1 MRMNLGLLGGVACVT
16 AVAAITVGSSAVVAG
31 KDSDR
36 NAIIGR
42 KVFLKANCYVCHG
55 GRGGGGM
62 CPNLRDTR
70 PDDKNVVRDGT
81 SSGMPAFENILTDQ
95 EIEDV
100 MAYIQTLGTSRE
112 PTFTHWWEAVPSR

>member
-1 MRMNLGLLGGVACVT
+1 MQSKLGLFGAIASLAFVVAIVVGFS
-16 AVAAITVGSSAVVAG
+16 AVATGDNGNPI
-31 KDSDR
+31 
-36 NAIIGR
+36 NGR

-62 CPNLRDTR
+62 CPSLRETR

-81 SSGMPAFENILTDQ
+81 SKGMPAFENILTDR

-100 MAYIQTLGTSRE
+100 MAYIESLRTSRE
-112 PTFTHWWEAVPSR
+112 PTFTHWWEAVPTQ